1 MNLSETEYYEF
12 LDANQSLILYA
23 GKRKKIVDAKWNLEE
38 FRTNCNGKLALECAN
53 AFYDNPHIL
62 REFAKENPDKLSDE
76 KIKIAED
83 FRYFEKGSFFVYK
96 YLKDYTVF
104 IKDDLAFGVLSLS
117 DPFEAFFGN
126 NLPTYVETVLLPFKG
141 KIVYHG
147 LLMGGR
153 MRFGSGYR
161 KSLNEVY
168 KKAKAK
174 YGIITSLPFSGNAVY
189 AKESP
194 ADQLKYFMK
203 TKANRAEFETDI
215 QQLLKKHEDLTPL
228 YYQEWGRIDAS
239 YYRKEFKKLGLN
251 KAYYALL
258 QGQIIGSAFKQKD
271 LDNLIQKL
279 VPASKRAWVYTFKM

>member
-23 GKRKKIVDAKWNLEE
+23 GKQKKVVDAKWDLAQ
-38 FRTNCNGKLALECAN
+38 FRANCDAKLMLECAN

-62 REFAKENPDKLSDE
+62 KKFVQDNPDKLSDD
-76 KIKIAED
+76 KLSIAED

-126 NLPTYVETVLLPFKG
+126 NLPAYIETVLLPYKN

-147 LLMGGR
+147 ILMGGSI
-153 MRFGSGYR
+153 RFGSGYKR
-161 KSLNEVY
+161 SLNEVY

-174 YGIITSLPFSGNAVY
+174 YGIITSLPFSGNAIY
-189 AKESP
+189 AQQSP

-203 TKANRAEFETDI
+203 TKANRAEFEIDI
-215 QQLLKKHEDLTPL
+215 DKLIKKHPDLRPL
-228 YYQEWGRIDAS
+228 YHQEWGRINAS
-239 YYRKEFKKLGLN
+239 FYRKEFKEIGLN

-258 QGQIIGSAFKQKD
+258 QGQIIGSALKQKD
-271 LDNLIQKL
+271 LDSLIQKL
-279 VPASKRAWVYTFKM
+279 VPISKRGWVYTFKM